1 MPLAAL
7 FFHFSF
13 ARLVTVIYSMAFLSL
28 HSSRVSAFAF
38 VRKFSTSHA
47 FPTART
53 ATVEDTDAGELLHP
67 SSFSTNGNSSN
78 VIPYPKSLSP
88 SSILEFKKCPQSFLF
103 QYLWKL
109 RQPTNAALTKGIMCH
124 SALEKLYDF
133 SPDER
138 TLENLQNLLRAVW
151 AEHRKI
157 EPYLNLFKSI
167 EEERTWGM
175 QGLQLLQ
182 NYHELEDP
190 RRILRPNPVE
200 REKWVSA
207 NLSVHPELGAT
218 STSQP
223 LIDNPNAD
231 EAFLVRGIIDRLD
244 MVPTSKSSVALRLID
259 YKTGKAP
266 DLKYSPSMNEQILN
280 ESMEQLKIYA
290 LLLRESQKTG
300 NPSKSMDLR
309 YLRLFYLSS
318 IEPDRAQVLDYD
330 LGETQVA
337 RDVELQAVHQDLA
350 AIWKDIQTLVATQ
363 DPLEFIPCERPFCYC
378 HKCRKRFVPG
388 TLAEPESKLI

>member
-1 MPLAAL
+1 MQRAAL
-7 FFHFSF
+7 LFFFSSLRH
-13 ARLVTVIYSMAFLSL
+13 AIVICSMVFLSL
-28 HSSRVSAFAF
+28 YSPGVSAFSF
-38 VRKFSTSHA
+38 FRKVSTSQKFSTAYS
-47 FPTART
+47 
-53 ATVEDTDAGELLHP
+53 ATVEGADVEALLHP
-67 SSFSTNGNSSN
+67 SNFSTDGDSSN
-78 VIPYPKSLSP
+78 IIPYPKSLSP

-109 RQPTNAALTKGIMCH
+109 RQPTNGALAKGIMCH

-151 AEHRKI
+151 AEHRKT
-157 EPYLNLFKSI
+157 EPYLDLFESI
-167 EEERTWGM
+167 EEESTWGK
-175 QGLQLLQ
+175 QGLRLLQ
-182 NYHELEDP
+182 NYFELEDP
-190 RRILRPNPVE
+190 RQIMRPNPVE

-207 NLSVHPELGAT
+207 KLSIHSEFGVT
-218 STSQP
+218 CKSQP
-223 LIDNPNAD
+223 LVDNKKDD

-266 DLKYSPSMNEQILN
+266 DLKYSPSMNEKILN

-300 NPSKSMDLR
+300 NFSKSMNLR

-318 IEPDRAQVLDYD
+318 VEQDRAQVLDYD
-330 LGETQVA
+330 LGKTQEA
-337 RDVELQAVHQDLA
+337 RDVELQAVHKDLA
-350 AIWKDIQTLVATQ
+350 ATWKDIQALVATQ
-363 DPLEFIPCERPFCYC
+363 DPLAFLPCDRPFCYC
-378 HKCRKRFVPG
+378 HKCRRRFIPG
-388 TLAEPESKLI
+388 TLVEPESKVI